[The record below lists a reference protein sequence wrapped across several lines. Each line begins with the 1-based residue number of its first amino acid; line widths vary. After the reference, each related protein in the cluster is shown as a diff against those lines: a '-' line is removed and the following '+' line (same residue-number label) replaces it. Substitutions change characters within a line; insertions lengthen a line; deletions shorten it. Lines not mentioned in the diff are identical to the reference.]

1 MRKKYN
7 VEGMTCAACQGH
19 VNKAVTSLKGV
30 KECNVNLLQ
39 NTMVVDFDENL
50 LSSRQIED
58 AVKKAGYN
66 AYEEG
71 KSIKEIKKDN
81 DLISLISATILL
93 LILMYFSMGNM
104 MWGWIVPPVF
114 DHKQNPMGFALIQFI
129 LVLPIVYIYQRYFIN
144 GFTRLFI

>member
-19 VNKAVTSLKGV
+19 VNKAVTSLKGI

-39 NTMVVDFDENL
+39 NTMVVDFDEHI

-71 KSIKEIKKDN
+71 KSIKEIKKVK
-81 DLISLISATILL
+81 L
-93 LILMYFSMGNM
+93 
-104 MWGWIVPPVF
+104 
-114 DHKQNPMGFALIQFI
+114 
-129 LVLPIVYIYQRYFIN
+129 
-144 GFTRLFI
+144 